1 MQSSLYIQQRNYLIN
16 EFINSLNIQESEYLY
31 GQMNMVSAG
40 LVNYL
45 PTIPIEMHEDIYKQI
60 LLHKKLSMLEQSD
73 YAVLDHV
80 HTHGWSVGLH
90 AILRSHPTVICTF
103 HTGSYRLL
111 NLFLCRH
118 QINYTLVVA
127 SQVASTEAELFS
139 TIYHALPGSSN
150 SNKLNIIDAE
160 APNALMQMLRE
171 LKAGRSLLFYIDG
184 NTGAGSPAGKN
195 DNCCL
200 VDFLE
205 QQIYA
210 RKGIAYIAHLAK
222 AAILPVVSYRSTWE
236 NIHLKFFEPIIPD
249 RQKSRDQFASKAT
262 QQLYDLVAPIISQYP
277 EQWEGWLYL
286 HKSVNIIN
294 RTEAEGQCSLSD
306 QVTDSIMLNS
316 FRYGLCKIN
325 GLPFLLQKNNYS
337 FYEISNALYDTLR
350 GCVNKAIA
358 PDCLEESTLK
368 WLYKQTIIN
377 YV

>member
-1 MQSSLYIQQRNYLIN
+1 MQSSPYIQKRNYLIN
-16 EFINSLNIQESEYLY
+16 EFINSLNIGESEYLY

-45 PTIPIEMHEDIYKQI
+45 PAIPIAMHEGIYKQI
-60 LLHKKLSMLEQSD
+60 LLHKKLSILEQSD

-80 HTHGWSVGLH
+80 HTSGWSDSL
-90 AILRSHPTVICTF
+90 LTMLKSQPTVICTF

-118 QINYTLVVA
+118 QIDYTLVIA
-127 SQVASTEAELFS
+127 TQVVKAEAELFS
-139 TIYHALPGSSN
+139 TLYHALPGNSN
-150 SNKLNIIDAE
+150 SNNLNIIDAE
-160 APNALMQMLRE
+160 APNALIQMLRE
-171 LKAGRSLLFYIDG
+171 LKKGRSLLFYIDG
-184 NTGAGSPAGKN
+184 NTGAGSTASKN
-195 DNCCL
+195 DNCCII
-200 VDFLE
+200 DFLN

-236 NIHLKFFEPIIPD
+236 NIHLKFFEPIVPD
-249 RQKSRDQFASKAT
+249 RQTSRDQFAVETT
-262 QQLYDLVAPIISQYP
+262 QQLYDLVAPIISQHP

-294 RTEAEGQCSLSD
+294 QRKTVRERSPDD
-306 QVTDSIMLNS
+306 QLTNRIMLDS
-316 FRYGLCKIN
+316 HSYGLCKIN

-337 FYEISNALYDTLR
+337 FYEISNTLYDTLR
-350 GCVNKAIA
+350 NCANKAIA
-358 PDCLEESTLK
+358 PDCLEENTLR
-368 WLYKQTIIN
+368 WLYKQRIIN